1 MNNTTDVQTTINQ
14 SDSAPSAEPT
24 LNTQVETLVDHT
36 PTQVTEPVVVD
47 QNDAKATATDSSTAG
62 DTDANK
68 KATLLDVVKAA
79 YNGEKLDSDS
89 SKEGEQTESA
99 KAQNAE
105 NVEGRDGT
113 KQSKEVAGKQ
123 EDKLPFH
130 NHPRW
135 KEMITEREAL
145 KPRAEQ
151 YDKIMNFMQQSSL
164 SAEEMAEGMQVMA
177 MMKNSPLEAYKAIKA
192 YAERLAPYAGDVLP
206 DDIRSKVDDG
216 FIDSETAKELA
227 ALKAEREF
235 MAQRNQQAQQV
246 YAEQQVQ
253 ANAKAM
259 HDAVVSWEVS
269 EKSRDPDW
277 SAKYEMV
284 MDRTKVLLQQGQPRT
299 PSEAIEI
306 AQRALADVNSRL
318 RPLAGRSTSLK
329 SPTSSLSSANTH
341 TKPRSLEEVVRLSL
355 IQ

>member
-1 MNNTTDVQTTINQ
+1 MNNNTDVQTTINQ

-24 LNTQVETLVDHT
+24 LQTPVETPVDHT
-36 PTQVTEPVVVD
+36 PVHVTE
-47 QNDAKATATDSSTAG
+47 QTGIEHNDAKATATDSSSAG

-79 YNGEKLDSDS
+79 YSQDKLDSDS

-99 KAQNAE
+99 KAQNTE

-113 KQSKEVAGKQ
+113 QHSKEVAGKQ
-123 EDKLPFH
+123 EDKVPFH

-135 KEMITEREAL
+135 KEMISEREAL

-164 SAEEMAEGMQVMA
+164 SPEEMAEGMQVMA
-177 MMKNSPLEAYKAIKA
+177 MMKNNPLEAYKAIKS
-192 YAERLAPYAGDVLP
+192 YAERLAPYAGEVLP

-235 MAQRNQQAQQV
+235 MAQRSQQAQEANARYQ
-246 YAEQQVQ
+246 AE

-259 HDAVVSWEVS
+259 HDAVVAWEVA

-284 MDRTKVLLQQGQPRT
+284 MDRTRILLQNGQPKS

-318 RPLAGRSTSLK
+318 RPLAGRSTSIK

-341 TKPRSLEEVVRLSL
+341 SKPRSLEEVVRLSL

>member
-1 MNNTTDVQTTINQ
+1 MNNTTDVQETINQ

-24 LNTQVETLVDHT
+24 LPTPVETPVDHT
-36 PTQVTEPVVVD
+36 PAHVTEQVGIEH
-47 QNDAKATATDSSTAG
+47 NDAKATATDSSTAG

-79 YNGEKLDSDS
+79 YNGDKLDSDS
-89 SKEGEQTESA
+89 SKEGEQTKSA
-99 KAQNAE
+99 EAQNSE
-105 NVEGRDGT
+105 KVEGRDGT
-113 KQSKEVAGKQ
+113 QQSKEVAGKQ
-123 EDKLPFH
+123 EEKVPFH

-177 MMKNSPLEAYKAIKA
+177 MMKNNPMEAYKAIKT
-192 YAERLAPYAGDVLP
+192 YAERLAPYAGEVLP
-206 DDIRSKVDDG
+206 DDIKSKVNDG
-216 FIDSETAKELA
+216 FIDADTAKELA

-235 MAQRNQQAQQV
+235 ITQRNNQAQQ
-246 YAEQQVQ
+246 AHANQQVQ

-259 HDAVVSWEVS
+259 HDAVATWEIT

-284 MDRTKVLLQQGQPRT
+284 MDRARILLQQGQPKS

-306 AQRALADVNSRL
+306 AQRALSEVNSRL
-318 RPLAGRSTSLK
+318 RPLAGRNVSIK
-329 SPTSSLSSANTH
+329 SPTSSLSSANTQ
-341 TKPRSLEEVVRLSL
+341 TKPRSLEEVVRMGLT
-355 IQ
+355 